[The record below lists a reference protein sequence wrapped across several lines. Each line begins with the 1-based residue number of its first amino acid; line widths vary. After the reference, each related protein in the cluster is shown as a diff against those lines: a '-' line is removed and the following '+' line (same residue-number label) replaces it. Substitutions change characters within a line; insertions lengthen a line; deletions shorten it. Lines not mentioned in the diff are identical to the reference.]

1 MNLGDDPIELP
12 DGNLLIPL
20 DSYIMPSQLEYYG
33 VAYDFIQ
40 NTSAWLATAL
50 IMPQNEW
57 TGSIDYNTSYDYG
70 AFVYYVQSDSLC
82 ETCGGT
88 GTIPGEPYIDGN
100 ALPVQ
105 LVNYLNTEVSFTAE
119 KTLEGQP
126 ASEPFTFVLLETDEE
141 RRTEKEIARTQN
153 GTDGKIAFNPVAL
166 NPATP
171 QTYYYIVREVA
182 DAENSTIAYDT
193 GEDIYKVTVSLD
205 DDGVP
210 VVDKKLMS
218 GDGVF
223 RNTYKGGTLEIE
235 VKTGGNIPRWPW
247 WQPPKF
253 PVNVVLKDCEGRPL
267 AGYPLPTSTQKVNI
281 SARAGNGTLR
291 VSDVMT
297 RAESMTGNVTDSEG
311 RGTIMIEGGSVATI
325 TGLPDGATY
334 EASQPADSMP
344 KGYSQGS
351 AEGTAG
357 TIRAGQVSKA
367 TFENNYRE
375 EEPAPTS
382 EQPKP
387 SAEPTPSDKPT
398 DEPTVKPTA
407 TPTAKPTEEPTVKPT
422 EEPTAKPTATL
433 TAKPTEEPTVK
444 PTEEP
449 TAKPTATPTA
459 KPTDAPT
466 AKPSEEP
473 TTKPTDIP
481 TSKPTDTPTTKPT
494 DIPTTKPTEDPTVK
508 PTDTPEP
515 VPTATPVPTNTPKP
529 QPVPKTG
536 DTDNPMLWVG
546 LILIGLIGIGGLTLG
561 KYRKKK

>member
-1 MNLGDDPIELP
+1 M
-12 DGNLLIPL
+12 
-20 DSYIMPSQLEYYG
+20 
-33 VAYDFIQ
+33 
-40 NTSAWLATAL
+40 
-50 IMPQNEW
+50 
-57 TGSIDYNTSYDYG
+57 
-70 AFVYYVQSDSLC
+70 
-82 ETCGGT
+82 
-88 GTIPGEPYIDGN
+88 
-100 ALPVQ
+100 Q
-105 LVNYLNTEVSFTAE
+105 LVNYLKTEVSFTAE

-126 ASEPFTFVLLETDEE
+126 ASEPFTFILLETDEE
-141 RRTEKEIARTQN
+141 RRTETEIARTQN
-153 GTDGKIAFNPVAL
+153 GTDGKITFAPVAL
-166 NPATP
+166 DPADP
-171 QTYYYIVREVA
+171 KPHYYVIREA
-182 DAENSTIAYDT
+182 AEPESSTIAYDT

-205 DDGVP
+205 NDGVP

-235 VKTGGNIPRWPW
+235 VKTGGHIPRWPW

-267 AGYPLPTSTQKVNI
+267 AGYPLPTSTQKVKV
-281 SARAGNGTLR
+281 SAKAGNGMLT

-297 RAESMTGNVTDSEG
+297 RAESTAGNVTDSEG

-325 TGLPDGATY
+325 TGLPDGVTY

-351 AEGTAG
+351 AEGTTG

-367 TFENNYRE
+367 TFENNYQGE
-375 EEPAPTS
+375 EGEEPAPTS

-407 TPTAKPTEEPTVKPT
+407 TPTAKPTDAP
-422 EEPTAKPTATL
+422 
-433 TAKPTEEPTVK
+433 TAKPTEET
-444 PTEEP
+444 
-449 TAKPTATPTA
+449 TAKPTETPKVTPTA
-459 KPTDAPT
+459 APAPTD
-466 AKPSEEP
+466 
-473 TTKPTDIP
+473 
-481 TSKPTDTPTTKPT
+481 
-494 DIPTTKPTEDPTVK
+494 
-508 PTDTPEP
+508 
-515 VPTATPVPTNTPKP
+515 TPKP

-546 LILIGLIGIGGLTLG
+546 LILIGLIGIGGLAYG